1 MHHRHET
8 AILLIAV
15 NMAVPIYSCLSEF
28 CLEILLN
35 VLKLRSREFSAQKFY
50 AMSTKWTMFLN
61 QNEILN
67 NFPFLFCSLWF
78 FFAYILLSDNVA
90 HK

>member
-1 MHHRHET
+1 MQKNAPKN

-28 CLEILLN
+28 CLGILLN

-50 AMSTKWTMFLN
+50 TMSIKLTMFLN
-61 QNEILN
+61 QND
-67 NFPFLFCSLWF
+67 F
-78 FFAYILLSDNVA
+78 
-90 HK
+90 